1 MLATA
6 FFSKEEGVEN
16 TRVGRDTSVE
26 AMTIKQTTSIDP
38 EPFPALALVGTKSPT
53 LRAPGLC

>member
-1 MLATA
+1 
-6 FFSKEEGVEN
+6 VEN